1 MKPKWYLFLAGAVL
15 TCVLAAAWSLTPVQ
29 GEQRTYEVQPQINL
43 PEYGT
48 DIVLAIDAYERLMDR
63 YMGMTERVFAKIDT
77 DVHDVSKKLDSINYE
92 LTRLT
97 DRIEGIENALKMRRS
112 GLSTDGSPLGTSPKG
127 NKESLQSNKD

>member
-15 TCVLAAAWSLTPVQ
+15 ACVLAATWSLTPVQ
-29 GEQRTYEVQPQINL
+29 GEQKTYEVQPQINL

-48 DIVLAIDAYERLMDR
+48 DTVIAIDAYERLMDR

-77 DVHDVSKKLDSINYE
+77 DVHDVSKKLDSINHE

-112 GLSTDGSPLGTSPKG
+112 GLSSDGSPLHTSPKG
-127 NKESLQSNKD
+127 NKESLQSDKD